1 MTYYLHSEPKN
12 CNEGD
17 VRLVNGTVEMQGRL
31 EVCTGGVWGTVC
43 SNDFTSAAAYVAC
56 KQLGLDDVNGMCLY
70 THVVNSKISLCIV
83 KCRLYRNY

>member
-1 MTYYLHSEPKN
+1 MVYFDYYYLHSEPQN

-43 SNDFTSAAAYVAC
+43 SDGFTLAAAYVAC
-56 KQLGLDDVNGMCLY
+56 KQLGHDDVNGMCLY
-70 THVVNSKISLCIV
+70 INHTC
-83 KCRLYRNY
+83 YY